1 MRIFADNPHPVA
13 YLRIT
18 VGFIARLL
26 VLSQHKAPIESPDT
40 MVLSYITVLKGEK
53 KGKTLKLCPWPPRK
67 KKSPAFSTTLEFWC
81 KQGV

>member
-53 KGKTLKLCPWPPRK
+53 KEKLSNSARGLQG
-67 KKSPAFSTTLEFWC
+67 KKSLLPSPQL
-81 KQGV
+81 